1 MQIYHSQK
9 AYMLSIQTIIN
20 HSKPVYWLLSIYLH
34 INTMHCKKL
43 HTTAP
48 SVFYIPAATCRHQ
61 NPDLDNHAATDLWN
75 STSECSAN
83 HPPYLLQS
91 SPFNREMCCI
101 TLVADYDKHPMV
113 SNFPLK
119 HRSVTVCISSHFQTA
134 FQFIEHCFKFHCST
148 DITQNSKRAW
158 RHTQPV
164 L

>member
-1 MQIYHSQK
+1 MTFRICKYIIPIK
-9 AYMLSIQTIIN
+9 PMLSIQTIIN

-34 INTMHCKKL
+34 INTMQCKKL
-43 HTTAP
+43 HTAAS
-48 SVFYIPAATCRHQ
+48 SVFHIPAATCRHQ

-119 HRSVTVCISSHFQTA
+119 HRSVTVCAFLNISKLHFSSLSTVLSFTA
-134 FQFIEHCFKFHCST
+134 PLI
-148 DITQNSKRAW
+148 
-158 RHTQPV
+158 
-164 L
+164 